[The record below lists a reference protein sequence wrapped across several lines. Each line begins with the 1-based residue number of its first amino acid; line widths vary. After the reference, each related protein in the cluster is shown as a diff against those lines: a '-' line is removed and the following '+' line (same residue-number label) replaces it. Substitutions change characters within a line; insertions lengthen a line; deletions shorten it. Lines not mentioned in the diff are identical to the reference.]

1 MKSDSAI
8 RSLSALAHEHRLA
21 LFRLLVQAGRGGMPA
36 GGIAQ
41 ALGVPASSLSHHLSA
56 LHEAGLVAQRREG
69 RSLIYSADYGAMERL
84 IGFLTENCCA
94 GDACLAAP
102 AEKKETMP

>member
-1 MKSDSAI
+1 MKPDSAV
-8 RSLSALAHEHRLA
+8 RSLAALAHEHRLA

-36 GGIAQ
+36 GRIAE

-56 LHEAGLVAQRREG
+56 LHDAGLVTQRREG

-94 GDACLAAP
+94 GDACLAVP
-102 AEKKETMP
+102 GELKETTP